1 MSASLVT
8 VQYYQPLLR
17 NSVVTKQ
24 QGIVVVTTVL
34 DHRVNRA
41 TRPPVRIGN
50 TNDEGAEAGA
60 HRPSVI
66 EISNE
71 INEINKID
79 TGIEANLTTTM
90 KKADMTLKFPK
101 TKIKLKK
108 TKTKTEVKTTT
119 AKMMLRVRN
128 TKRNKRREETSRR
141 AAKNNNKD
149 TVMMTTMVNLMTTEC
164 YLKKTRNR
172 IVSHR

>member
-1 MSASLVT
+1 M
-8 VQYYQPLLR
+8 
-17 NSVVTKQ
+17 
-24 QGIVVVTTVL
+24 TTVL

-41 TRPPVRIGN
+41 TRPPVRIDN
-50 TNDEGAEAGA
+50 TTDEGAEVGA
-60 HRPSVI
+60 HRLSVI
-66 EISNE
+66 DISNE
-71 INEINKID
+71 INEID
-79 TGIEANLTTTM
+79 TGIEANLTTTT
-90 KKADMTLKFPK
+90 KKADMTLKFQK

-108 TKTKTEVKTTT
+108 TKTKTEVKTKT

-128 TKRNKRREETSRR
+128 TKRNKSREETSRI